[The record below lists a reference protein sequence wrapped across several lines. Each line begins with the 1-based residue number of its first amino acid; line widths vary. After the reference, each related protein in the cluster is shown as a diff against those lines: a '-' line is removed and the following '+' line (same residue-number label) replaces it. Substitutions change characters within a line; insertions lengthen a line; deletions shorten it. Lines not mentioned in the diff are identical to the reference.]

1 MIPDYMLQFANH
13 LWQSTLFVIAVW
25 AAVLMLRKNR
35 AAVRHRLWLAASVKF
50 LVPFSLLAGI
60 GSHFQ
65 WQTASVTPP
74 HPVSM
79 IVETIS
85 EPFSASIPSV
95 LQTATTPVRQ
105 ARRFP
110 LVLIGVWLC
119 GIAASLLWWFI
130 RWRQVRRAVRLAVP
144 SNLDAPLRVMYGP
157 VRFEPGVFGIYRP
170 VLLLPEDIVH
180 RLSPAQLQA
189 VLAHELCH
197 ARRRDNLA
205 MAIHMSV
212 EALFWFHPLVW
223 LIKTR
228 LIEEQERA
236 CDEEVLRLGCDP
248 EVYAESI
255 LKICEYYLTS
265 PLICVAGITGSNLKK
280 RIEDIMKNRGA
291 LQLSL
296 GRSLLLAAA
305 AIAALAGPIIIGIG
319 NVKAGGAQ
327 AQPAIRI
334 VASPIGIGE
343 ERPSSGQ
350 TAQLQGAAPATRPVG
365 TQASTRESART
376 SSLTQEYRLGE
387 IKVSGA
393 KVLAADLIRSS
404 LKLDSGKVFNESR
417 LRYDIAMLREDYAS
431 LGYMRFAAEPVPD
444 FDEQRKVV
452 NLTVNIDEGS
462 QYIVGEIEVTGAKVL
477 AANLIRSSLKLAS
490 GDVFNE
496 SRLKQGFNELKTL
509 YGNLGYVNFIPLP
522 VFGFD
527 EQRKAVNLTVN
538 IDEGSQYTVG
548 RISFTGNTT
557 PPDEVMRRELL
568 LKEGEVFN
576 ASLLTVSLSRLS
588 QLGLFEEIKF
598 EDVRITPSP
607 SEPKVDVDFK
617 VKEKTR

>member
-1 MIPDYMLQFANH
+1 
-13 LWQSTLFVIAVW
+13 
-25 AAVLMLRKNR
+25 
-35 AAVRHRLWLAASVKF
+35 
-50 LVPFSLLAGI
+50 
-60 GSHFQ
+60 
-65 WQTASVTPP
+65 
-74 HPVSM
+74 
-79 IVETIS
+79 
-85 EPFSASIPSV
+85 
-95 LQTATTPVRQ
+95 
-105 ARRFP
+105 
-110 LVLIGVWLC
+110 
-119 GIAASLLWWFI
+119 
-130 RWRQVRRAVRLAVP
+130 
-144 SNLDAPLRVMYGP
+144 
-157 VRFEPGVFGIYRP
+157 
-170 VLLLPEDIVH
+170 
-180 RLSPAQLQA
+180 
-189 VLAHELCH
+189 
-197 ARRRDNLA
+197 
-205 MAIHMSV
+205 
-212 EALFWFHPLVW
+212 
-223 LIKTR
+223 
-228 LIEEQERA
+228 
-236 CDEEVLRLGCDP
+236 
-248 EVYAESI
+248 
-255 LKICEYYLTS
+255 
-265 PLICVAGITGSNLKK
+265 
-280 RIEDIMKNRGA
+280 
-291 LQLSL
+291 
-296 GRSLLLAAA
+296 
-305 AIAALAGPIIIGIG
+305 
-319 NVKAGGAQ
+319 
-327 AQPAIRI
+327 
-334 VASPIGIGE
+334 
-343 ERPSSGQ
+343 
-350 TAQLQGAAPATRPVG
+350 LQGAAPATRPVG

-557 PPDEVMRRELL
+557 TPDEVMRRELL